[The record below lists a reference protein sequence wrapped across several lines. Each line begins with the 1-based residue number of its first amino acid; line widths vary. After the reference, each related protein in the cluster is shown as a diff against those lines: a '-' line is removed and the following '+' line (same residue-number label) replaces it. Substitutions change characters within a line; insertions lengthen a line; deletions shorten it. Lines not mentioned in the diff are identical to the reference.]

1 MVKAFATGA
10 NAFPIQFASV
20 LSTQGLMYFG
30 VLRFVYDYL
39 RRGFSYFELGAHFL
53 DLRGLLFELRNHR
66 LHFTLQ
72 FTNACLLLLDLLVL
86 FEELVKQQDVDLI
99 VFHREWCAVHV
110 GHQAGV
116 NLGHILGDQT
126 IQRRP

>member
-1 MVKAFATGA
+1 MNIPLDSTRQGRCQRGAEKVKAFATGRT
-10 NAFPIQFASV
+10 PLQFASV
-20 LSTQGLMYFG
+20 FLAHKAYYFG

-39 RRGFSYFELGAHFL
+39 RRGFSYFELGADFL

-86 FEELVKQQDVDLI
+86 FEELVKQ
-99 VFHREWCAVHV
+99 
-110 GHQAGV
+110 
-116 NLGHILGDQT
+116 
-126 IQRRP
+126 

>member
-86 FEELVKQQDVDLI
+86 FEELVKQ
-99 VFHREWCAVHV
+99 
-110 GHQAGV
+110 
-116 NLGHILGDQT
+116 
-126 IQRRP
+126 